1 MLACVDGMSEE
12 CQEIL
17 NKMNSKSGPVVG
29 DEDWAYG
36 QGYYLVW
43 RAACKQFIRMHACR
57 FHASARTPCPCRPTL
72 LTPGGAL
79 QDNFGDIDDGADI
92 GLVDMP
98 YPLGDDLLQSH
109 MASISGVKPCGACD
123 E

>member
-1 MLACVDGMSEE
+1 MELAIEPVPNQIHSPATMLACVDGMSEE

-36 QGYYLVW
+36 QGYYL
-43 RAACKQFIRMHACR
+43 
-57 FHASARTPCPCRPTL
+57 
-72 LTPGGAL
+72 
-79 QDNFGDIDDGADI
+79 DNFGDIDDGADI

-109 MASISGVKPCGACD
+109 MASISGVKPCGACGGPGGRYCRALVR

>member
-1 MLACVDGMSEE
+1 MGRATIWCGAPHATNAYE
-12 CQEIL
+12 C
-17 NKMNSKSGPVVG
+17 
-29 DEDWAYG
+29 
-36 QGYYLVW
+36 
-43 RAACKQFIRMHACR
+43 MHAD
-57 FHASARTPCPCRPTL
+57 FAQAHARLALVEPTL